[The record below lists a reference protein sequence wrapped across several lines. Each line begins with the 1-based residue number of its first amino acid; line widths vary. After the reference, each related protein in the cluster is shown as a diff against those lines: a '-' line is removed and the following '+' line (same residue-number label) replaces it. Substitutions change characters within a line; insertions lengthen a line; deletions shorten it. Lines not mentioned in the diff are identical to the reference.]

1 MICWDNRKE
10 SAVNNIKDYAVFYK
24 SIVDQDRA
32 SVVICNLD
40 HEIKKLVDNLT
51 IGSYTVKE
59 YIKSRRKK
67 VDGKG

>member
-1 MICWDNRKE
+1 M
-10 SAVNNIKDYAVFYK
+10 
-24 SIVDQDRA
+24 DQDRA